1 MDQFCFRWAQGQ
13 VLEFLLGI
21 YVCIITRSQ
30 MSRLLQ
36 LIATA
41 IAVFLHLEAGSI
53 RLPGIVII
61 ALQRQLFASDRYL

>member
-1 MDQFCFRWAQGQ
+1 MDQFFFRWAQGQ

-21 YVCIITRSQ
+21 YVCTITRSQ
-30 MSRLLQ
+30 MSGLLQ

-53 RLPGIVII
+53 RLPGIAII
-61 ALQRQLFASDRYL
+61 PLQRQLFASDRYL

>member
-13 VLEFLLGI
+13 VLEFLFGI
-21 YVCIITRSQ
+21 YVWIITRSQ
-30 MSRLLQ
+30 MSGLLQ

-53 RLPGIVII
+53 RLPGIAIT
-61 ALQRQLFASDRYL
+61 ALQRQLFASDRSL